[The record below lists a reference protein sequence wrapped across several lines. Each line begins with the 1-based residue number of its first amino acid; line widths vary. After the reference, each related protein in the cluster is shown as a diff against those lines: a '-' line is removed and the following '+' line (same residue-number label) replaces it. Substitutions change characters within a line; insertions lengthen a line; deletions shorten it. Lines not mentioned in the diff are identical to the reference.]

1 MNQILNYRR
10 IVAFLPNELK
20 DLVKSYCNPYEEHW
34 QKQVDDIAE
43 KYDLNKNG
51 FKEFGKTESV
61 FHKFKKCDLKNIIKC
76 KNQIPHIF
84 RPLKTYSKYC
94 VGSYGGKH
102 DVERYRNKQR
112 EKDPYISNGQ
122 LIVEMIMNG
131 YIPKQYGI
139 NCEFKAKTMDKYL

>member
-43 KYDLNKNG
+43 KYDLNRWGCN
-51 FKEFGKTESV
+51 TEK
-61 FHKFKKCDLKNIIKC
+61 HAHLRGDKFDTSHLKNIIRC
-76 KNQIPHIF
+76 KNQIPHLF
-84 RPLKTYSKYC
+84 RPLKTFSRNC

-102 DVERYRNKQR
+102 VIERYRDKQK
-112 EKDPYISNGQ
+112 EKDSYISNGEF
-122 LIVEMIMNG
+122 IVAMVLNG
-131 YIPKQYGI
+131 YVPKKCSL
-139 NCEFKAKTMDKYL
+139 NCAFKAKKIYKYL